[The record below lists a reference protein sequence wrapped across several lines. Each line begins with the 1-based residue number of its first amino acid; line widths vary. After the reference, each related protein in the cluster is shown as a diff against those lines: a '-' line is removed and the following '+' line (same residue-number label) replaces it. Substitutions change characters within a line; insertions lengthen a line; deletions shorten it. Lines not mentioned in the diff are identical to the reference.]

1 MKNLGNPENRRAPRM
16 ERYEV
21 PACRAEEE
29 QGLGSLKLMEVIRM
43 RPIRPVPRAP
53 KFIKGVI
60 DFRGR
65 TIPVVDLRIRLGM
78 KPKDYTADT
87 LIAVVEA
94 VTASGTIR
102 MGIVPDSISGLT
114 RTRVSNCRERVATER
129 IVPKLG
135 RWGKR
140 ISRSFKSM

>member
-1 MKNLGNPENRRAPRM
+1 
-16 ERYEV
+16 
-21 PACRAEEE
+21 
-29 QGLGSLKLMEVIRM
+29 
-43 RPIRPVPRAP
+43 
-53 KFIKGVI
+53 
-60 DFRGR
+60 
-65 TIPVVDLRIRLGM
+65 M

-87 LIAVVEA
+87 LVAVVEA